1 MDTSN
6 SSDFNSYLEKLRK
19 EKNQMELR
27 KILDTSYT
35 TVSDIEHNKSYLTDK
50 IFKIC
55 SHFLKSLS
63 KNYKKSFF
71 RMRTI

>member
-1 MDTSN
+1 MSEDYIMDTSN

-35 TVSDIEHNKSYLTDK
+35 TVSDI
-50 IFKIC
+50 
-55 SHFLKSLS
+55 
-63 KNYKKSFF
+63 
-71 RMRTI
+71 